1 MFPNYSLLLGYQVIL
16 VGFSLIYNTSA
27 RHERHEC
34 DQVGNEQH
42 ERDTSVTR
50 VLHEQPECDT
60 RVKKISILITTQV
73 KTYFHIPI
81 LTIYQVKYKEW
92 NNFILSTAFGNAS
105 FPCV

>member
-42 ERDTSVTR
+42 ERDTSVIR

-81 LTIYQVKYKEW
+81 LTI
-92 NNFILSTAFGNAS
+92 
-105 FPCV
+105 

>member
-1 MFPNYSLLLGYQVIL
+1 MFPNYFLLLGYQVIL
-16 VGFSLIYNTSA
+16 VGPSLIYNTSDTSA
-27 RHERHEC
+27 T
-34 DQVGNEQH
+34 QVGNEQH

-81 LTIYQVKYKEW
+81 LTIWQVKYREW
-92 NNFILSTAFGNAS
+92 NNFVQSTAFGNAS